1 MATPSEPA
9 GARTRAGRRA
19 ELLELLETAGRA
31 SSVATVM
38 FHTAVAAR
46 QGLSASEEKAL
57 DLLERSG
64 PLTAG
69 ELARQSGLAPASVT
83 GLINRLEH
91 KGFARRI
98 QNPSDRRSILVE
110 ADGLLLSLYGPAIP
124 QLRQAYGVSGGG
136 SALVLSAHFAG
147 AMTGIAWWGLERRL
161 AAGTWLRA
169 ATALLVAGATGIA
182 FAPAWPVVLAA
193 AFALGVGFGVVVVEI
208 NVLLADAYRQRAP
221 AMLNLLGA
229 TFGAGAVVGPLAI
242 AA

>member
-1 MATPSEPA
+1 MTTPSEPDR
-9 GARTRAGRRA
+9 ARTGSSRRA
-19 ELLELLETAGRA
+19 ELLQQLETAGRA

-110 ADGLLLSLYGPAIP
+110 VDVERMYARVAPLFADWARSLQELYAGYSDE
-124 QLRQAYGVSGGG
+124 QLEVVLHFLTEAARRQQ
-136 SALVLSAHFAG
+136 
-147 AMTGIAWWGLERRL
+147 E
-161 AAGTWLRA
+161 
-169 ATALLVAGATGIA
+169 ATARITGD
-182 FAPAWPVVLAA
+182 
-193 AFALGVGFGVVVVEI
+193 EE
-208 NVLLADAYRQRAP
+208 R
-221 AMLNLLGA
+221 
-229 TFGAGAVVGPLAI
+229 
-242 AA
+242 

>member
-1 MATPSEPA
+1 MTTPSEPD
-9 GARTRAGRRA
+9 GARTRTSRRA
-19 ELLELLETAGRA
+19 ELLDQLEMAGRA

-98 QNPSDRRSILVE
+98 QNPGDRRSILVE
-110 ADGLLLSLYGPAIP
+110 VDVERLYARVAPLFADWARSLQELYAGYSDE
-124 QLRQAYGVSGGG
+124 QLEVILHFLTEAARRQQ
-136 SALVLSAHFAG
+136 
-147 AMTGIAWWGLERRL
+147 E
-161 AAGTWLRA
+161 
-169 ATALLVAGATGIA
+169 ATARITGD
-182 FAPAWPVVLAA
+182 
-193 AFALGVGFGVVVVEI
+193 E
-208 NVLLADAYRQRAP
+208 DR
-221 AMLNLLGA
+221 
-229 TFGAGAVVGPLAI
+229 
-242 AA
+242 

>member
-1 MATPSEPA
+1 MTTPSEPD
-9 GARTRAGRRA
+9 GARTRTNRRA
-19 ELLELLETAGRA
+19 ELLEQLEMAGRA

-98 QNPSDRRSILVE
+98 QNPGDRRSILVE
-110 ADGLLLSLYGPAIP
+110 VDVERLYARVAPLFADWARSLQELYAGYSDE
-124 QLRQAYGVSGGG
+124 QLEVILHFLTEAARRQQ
-136 SALVLSAHFAG
+136 
-147 AMTGIAWWGLERRL
+147 E
-161 AAGTWLRA
+161 
-169 ATALLVAGATGIA
+169 ATARITGD
-182 FAPAWPVVLAA
+182 
-193 AFALGVGFGVVVVEI
+193 E
-208 NVLLADAYRQRAP
+208 DR
-221 AMLNLLGA
+221 
-229 TFGAGAVVGPLAI
+229 
-242 AA
+242 